1 MLSKISFFETVMP
14 WGEGVLPYKRLMEM
28 CSWMRSHFHDWIDYS
43 GVVFLI
49 EFLVKNGV
57 VHFRIFR
64 GKTVLHIYG

>member
-28 CSWMRSHFHDWIDYS
+28 CSWMRSHFHNWIDYS

-49 EFLVKNGV
+49 EF
-57 VHFRIFR
+57 F
-64 GKTVLHIYG
+64 